1 MSTVRMSHR
10 LLLALTAALAIAPAM
25 VADDGLAERNKTTAR
40 RIFEERLTQGSI
52 AADAELFTAD
62 FQVHVGA
69 VTAGLKEDQVSI
81 QGWKTAIPD
90 LKATVHDVVAE
101 GDRVAVRWS
110 AKGTNT
116 GTGNGLPATGKP
128 LEVGGFALF
137 RMVDGRVAESWGMFD
152 TMGLFRQL
160 GLIENP
166 LKRN

>member
-1 MSTVRMSHR
+1 MSTARISLR
-10 LLLALTAALAIAPAM
+10 LLVVLTVALACAPALIA
-25 VADDGLAERNKTTAR
+25 ADAPSERNKTTAR

-52 AADAELFTAD
+52 AADAELFTTD

-69 VTAGLKEDQVSI
+69 VTAGLKQDQVSI
-81 QGWKTAIPD
+81 QGWKAAIPD
-90 LKATVHDVVAE
+90 LEATVHDIVAE

>member
-10 LLLALTAALAIAPAM
+10 LLLALTAALVMAPAM
-25 VADDGLAERNKTTAR
+25 AADGPAERNKTTAR

-81 QGWKTAIPD
+81 QGWKAAIPD
-90 LKATVHDVVAE
+90 LKATVHDVIAE

-110 AKGTNT
+110 ARGTNT

>member
-1 MSTVRMSHR
+1 MSSVRISLR
-10 LLLALTAALAIAPAM
+10 LLLALTAALAIAPATG
-25 VADDGLAERNKTTAR
+25 ADDHGERNKTTAR

-69 VTAGLKEDQVSI
+69 ATAGLKEDQVSI
-81 QGWKTAIPD
+81 QGWKAAIPD
-90 LKATVHDVVAE
+90 LKATVHDVIAE

-110 AKGTNT
+110 ARGTNT

>member
-1 MSTVRMSHR
+1 MRTTRIAPW
-10 LLLALTAALAIAPAM
+10 LLLTAFAALAAAPAA
-25 VADDGLAERNKTTAR
+25 ADDSQRNKATAR
-40 RIFEERLTQGSI
+40 RVFEERLTQGNVS
-52 AADAELFTAD
+52 ADTELFTAD
-62 FQVHVGA
+62 FQVHVGP
-69 VTAGLKEDQVSI
+69 VTAGLKEDQVAV
-81 QGWKTAIPD
+81 QGWKAAIPD
-90 LKATVHDVVAE
+90 LKATVHDVIAE
-101 GDRVAVRWS
+101 GDRVVVRWS

-116 GTGNGLPATGKP
+116 GTGNGLPATGKS